1 MKKCIWG
8 MGRYFDYLGRV
19 FPELFIDDSLY
30 FSDSNISKYG
40 IKKGHVISRESL
52 YEEKE
57 DSVVYVCATD
67 QKVIDSIKKSA
78 SMYPS
83 VKEIRHINELIQ
95 PFIEYLSDSFKSTVI
110 NNICDFEQ
118 IYAFEPDP
126 SNYHVCGEVLKKL
139 DRIMGSKIHLF
150 NAGCYE
156 KDGELLFDE
165 KHNGCSNVS
174 ETGDAKVAVRSIDS
188 VLDGQK
194 ATYIKMDIEGS
205 ELYALRGAK
214 QTIIKWHPKLAIC
227 ILS

>member
-1 MKKCIWG
+1 MRHSCWKQQ
-8 MGRYFDYLGRV
+8 YFDESFLKPDHGV
-19 FPELFIDDSLY
+19 FIDAGALDLNNSLDY
-30 FSDSNISKYG
+30 
-40 IKKGHVISRESL
+40 
-52 YEEKE
+52 
-57 DSVVYVCATD
+57 
-67 QKVIDSIKKSA
+67 
-78 SMYPS
+78 
-83 VKEIRHINELIQ
+83 IRWNC
-95 PFIEYLSDSFKSTVI
+95 Y
-110 NNICDFEQ
+110 DFEQ

-214 QTIIKWHPKLAIC
+214 QTIVKWHPKLAIC
-227 ILS
+227 IYHKIDDIYTSANFILSLVPDYRIYIRHYSTCVAETVMYFV